1 MRGNGNNTQERR
13 TMKYCCDNC
22 GEVFDEEDSGVIY
35 EWEGE
40 GVMRGERA
48 VGMCCPKCG
57 CEDLWEADECCCCGE
72 EFDRENGMIKVGGY
86 WYCLECAKAIHDAY
100 AEDQE
105 KRKKANEYWEKR
117 RNDIR
122 RVKEGK

>member
-1 MRGNGNNTQERR
+1 MSD
-13 TMKYCCDNC
+13 KYYCDNC

-57 CEDLWEADECCCCGE
+57 SEDLGEAQECVWCGE
-72 EFDRENGMIKVGGY
+72 S
-86 WYCLECAKAIHDAY
+86 Y
-100 AEDQE
+100 AEEDMLKIDGDWFCKECLDNIVNAYTTKWKIEE
-105 KRKKANEYWEKR
+105 KKS
-117 RNDIR
+117 
-122 RVKEGK
+122 